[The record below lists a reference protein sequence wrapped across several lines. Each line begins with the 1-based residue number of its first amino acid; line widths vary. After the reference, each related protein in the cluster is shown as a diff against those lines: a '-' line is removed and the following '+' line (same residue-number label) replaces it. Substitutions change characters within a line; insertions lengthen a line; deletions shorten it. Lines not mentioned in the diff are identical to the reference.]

1 MQMRKPDLITG
12 INNKMN
18 NNNNNNNISKNKLRK
33 GLWSPEEDEKLV
45 RYMITKGQGC
55 WSDIARNAG
64 LQRCGKSCRLRWIN
78 YLRPDLKRGA
88 FSPQEEE
95 LIIHLHSIL
104 GNRWSQIAARLPG
117 RTDNEI
123 KNFWN
128 STLKKRLKTNNNNT
142 SQSPSDSSDQQI
154 DVFDMKNNMI
164 MPINEQ
170 DLMTLCMDNSSS
182 STSSSSIQSMQMHAM
197 VLSDQF
203 DHPFSLLSNINNI
216 PTCLTQDGNMV
227 VDDIGLHS
235 DDHYGILEA
244 NNKMGLLENDFE
256 LPPLESRISMEDKSM
271 IPLINHNVMKSYN
284 INHFNNSCFNNTNQ
298 IQNSKV
304 EDFFGFG
311 NHGQGENLRMG
322 EWDFEGLMQDMSYF
336 PTLDFQV

>member
-1 MQMRKPDLITG
+1 M
-12 INNKMN
+12 
-18 NNNNNNNISKNKLRK
+18 
-33 GLWSPEEDEKLV
+33 
-45 RYMITKGQGC
+45 
-55 WSDIARNAG
+55 
-64 LQRCGKSCRLRWIN
+64 
-78 YLRPDLKRGA
+78 
-88 FSPQEEE
+88 
-95 LIIHLHSIL
+95 
-104 GNRWSQIAARLPG
+104 
-117 RTDNEI
+117 
-123 KNFWN
+123 
-128 STLKKRLKTNNNNT
+128 KTNNNNT

>member
-1 MQMRKPDLITG
+1 
-12 INNKMN
+12 MN